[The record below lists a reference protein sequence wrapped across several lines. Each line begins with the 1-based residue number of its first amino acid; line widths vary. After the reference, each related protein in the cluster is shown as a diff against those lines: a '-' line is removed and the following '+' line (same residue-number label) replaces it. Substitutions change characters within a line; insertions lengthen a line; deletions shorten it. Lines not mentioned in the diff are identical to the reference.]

1 MPTKDTDPV
10 AREEPPL
17 NEEGESQGESMVVLE
32 FTVPAE
38 AFALEST
45 LREFPDVVV
54 EYERLVPTS
63 HHPLPYL
70 WTDVGASSGL
80 AAAIGE
86 EPRVESVAQ
95 VATFEES
102 SLYRIEWALSESDLL
117 HCVSTTGPETALLQA
132 EGRGGEWTLKLRFP
146 SRTALADFQ
155 AFYEERGIDLHVARL
170 YGLTEPK
177 LGQYDITPKQREAL
191 LRALEM
197 GYFEIPR
204 KATLEEVA
212 ESMDIS
218 RMAASERLRRGQTN
232 LVSNSLTIG
241 HPTGVGLDER

>member
-1 MPTKDTDPV
+1 MPTEDTDPT
-10 AREEPPL
+10 AREEPPP
-17 NEEGESQGESMVVLE
+17 NEESEDQADSMVVLE
-32 FTVPAE
+32 FTVSAG
-38 AFALEST
+38 AFALERT
-45 LREFPDVVV
+45 LQEFPDVVV

-70 WTDVGASSGL
+70 WTDDGAASGL
-80 AAAIGE
+80 AAAISE
-86 EPRVESVAQ
+86 EPRVESVTR
-95 VATFEES
+95 VATFDKS
-102 SLYRIEWALSESDLL
+102 SLYRIEWAPSENDLL
-117 HCVSTTGPETALLQA
+117 HCVSTTAPETALLQA
-132 EGRGGEWTLKLRFP
+132 EGRGGEWALKLRFP
-146 SRTALADFQ
+146 SRAALSDFQ
-155 AFYEERGIDLHVARL
+155 AFYEEREIDLHVVRL

-204 KATLEEVA
+204 ETTLEAVA

-232 LVSNSLTIG
+232 LVGNSLTIG
-241 HPTGVGLDER
+241 RPTGVGLGEQ